1 MSSEYSKVICYDQT
15 YFGLFC
21 SGICKSILPSDH
33 SALSVSKTWMTCK
46 SSSMLRISSIVKVV
60 LICTGNGSGYSSSLY
75 FENFAHSWVES
86 SDVLLQLGKDDVVVG
101 FASVA
106 NKKHF
111 EKKELVILS
120 TVQAELVEQV
130 GVYTL
135 YKGAHK
141 YYAKKIADLLTSK
154 ETCKDTYL
162 GLLITAEDEVGFNQS
177 LRKLIDCKASKRS
190 KEIVGKHFLPS
201 YISCQH

>member
-1 MSSEYSKVICYDQT
+1 M
-15 YFGLFC
+15 
-21 SGICKSILPSDH
+21 
-33 SALSVSKTWMTCK
+33 
-46 SSSMLRISSIVKVV
+46 
-60 LICTGNGSGYSSSLY
+60 
-75 FENFAHSWVES
+75 
-86 SDVLLQLGKDDVVVG
+86 LLQLGKDDVVVG

-141 YYAKKIADLLTSK
+141 YYAKKIADLLTSLTSK
-154 ETCKDTYL
+154 ETCKYTYL
-162 GLLITAEDEVGFNQS
+162 SLLITAEDEVGFNQS
-177 LRKLIDCKASKRS
+177 LRKL
-190 KEIVGKHFLPS
+190 
-201 YISCQH
+201 

>member
-1 MSSEYSKVICYDQT
+1 MKNIRLRDQ
-15 YFGLFC
+15 
-21 SGICKSILPSDH
+21 
-33 SALSVSKTWMTCK
+33 
-46 SSSMLRISSIVKVV
+46 
-60 LICTGNGSGYSSSLY
+60 LIYKLLY

-162 GLLITAEDEVGFNQS
+162 GL
-177 LRKLIDCKASKRS
+177 ASKLVKREQKFEYS
-190 KEIVGKHFLPS
+190 SFGNPLQPIHTR
-201 YISCQH
+201 YINQKTAKG

>member
-1 MSSEYSKVICYDQT
+1 M
-15 YFGLFC
+15 
-21 SGICKSILPSDH
+21 
-33 SALSVSKTWMTCK
+33 
-46 SSSMLRISSIVKVV
+46 
-60 LICTGNGSGYSSSLY
+60 
-75 FENFAHSWVES
+75 
-86 SDVLLQLGKDDVVVG
+86 LLQLGKDDVVVG

-141 YYAKKIADLLTSK
+141 YCAKKIADLLTSK
-154 ETCKDTYL
+154 ETCK
-162 GLLITAEDEVGFNQS
+162 
-177 LRKLIDCKASKRS
+177 DCKASKRS